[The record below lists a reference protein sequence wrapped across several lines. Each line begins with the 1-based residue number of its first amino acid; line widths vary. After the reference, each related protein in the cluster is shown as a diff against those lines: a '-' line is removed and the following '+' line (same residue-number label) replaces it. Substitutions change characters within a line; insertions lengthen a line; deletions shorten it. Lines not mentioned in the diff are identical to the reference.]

1 MPVGHSGREPVARRL
16 GGGELFI
23 SLLKTLGRNPQ
34 LPFPLSYLSHNFRVL
49 LGPGASMEAPV
60 LVPALAGL
68 LPWLDSSLA
77 SLSFPVFVILIL
89 NYLQCCFNNSGPSF
103 AAVIYLVVE
112 EETFSGISVISS
124 VENKVV
130 GCKKE
135 DLNCFWILFNADVL
149 PMMQIC
155 QRIFTHEVQN
165 LPISS
170 CYE

>member
-68 LPWLDSSLA
+68 QPGLAFLPCFCDSYIK
-77 SLSFPVFVILIL
+77 LS
-89 NYLQCCFNNSGPSF
+89 
-103 AAVIYLVVE
+103 
-112 EETFSGISVISS
+112 TM
-124 VENKVV
+124 
-130 GCKKE
+130 
-135 DLNCFWILFNADVL
+135 LF
-149 PMMQIC
+149 
-155 QRIFTHEVQN
+155 
-165 LPISS
+165 
-170 CYE
+170 